1 MGRGDNRHS
10 LKMRQRTA
18 QKKKKDRLKRQI
30 EAGQKQSG
38 GPSKSKTKK

>member
-18 QKKKKDRLKRQI
+18 QRKKLERIQKKI
-30 EAGQKQSG
+30 EQG
-38 GPSKSKTKK
+38 KKA